1 MGISPIAIGGVG
13 GSGTRVIAEILRA
26 QGIYLGDDLNA
37 ATDNLWFTLLFKRAA
52 LFPDDNNLDEMNQGC
67 DLFLKVMA
75 RARGVDALLTPQEH
89 QMLTQL
95 AAEDRL
101 QHPKEWLKK
110 RVESIQARCR
120 EQQSGAIDN
129 DRWGWKEPNSHFFVP
144 YLKARIPELKYVH
157 VVRHGLDMAFSKNQN
172 QLALWGERLLGR
184 PVDVNDPSDALSYW
198 CRVHQ
203 RVKKYADELKGS
215 VLWFDF
221 DRLCQQPE
229 TQLPLL
235 LEFIGAPNGHLTS
248 QELEITPPPSTGR
261 FRDHDLSVF
270 RREDLDF
277 VQTLGF
283 SID

>member
-1 MGISPIAIGGVG
+1 MGISPIAIGGAG
-13 GSGTRVIAEILRA
+13 GSGTRVIAEILHA

-37 ATDNLWFTLLFKRAA
+37 ASDNLWFTLLFKRAA
-52 LFPDDNNLDEMNQGC
+52 LFPDDQHVEAMNQAC
-67 DLFLKVMA
+67 DLFLKVMT
-75 RARGVDALLTPQEH
+75 RARSVDTGLTRQEMA
-89 QMLTQL
+89 QLNQL

-101 QHPKEWLKK
+101 HHPKQWLKQ
-110 RVESIQARCR
+110 RVDSMQLAFSGQPR
-120 EQQSGAIDN
+120 EVTRDDQ
-129 DRWGWKEPNSHFFVP
+129 WGWKEPNVHFFVP
-144 YLKARIPELKYVH
+144 FLKARIPSLRYIH
-157 VVRHGLDMAFSKNQN
+157 VVRHGLDMAFSANQN

-248 QELEITPPPSTGR
+248 QKLGITPPPSTGR

>member
-1 MGISPIAIGGVG
+1 MDISPIAIGGAG

-37 ATDNLWFTLLFKRAA
+37 ASDNLWFTLLFKRAA
-52 LFPDDNNLDEMNQGC
+52 LFPDDNNLVEMNQGC

-75 RARGVDALLTPQEH
+75 RAQGFDALLTPQDH
-89 QMLTQL
+89 HLLNRL
-95 AAEDRL
+95 AAEDRP
-101 QHPKEWLKK
+101 QHPKEWLIK

-120 EQQSGAIDN
+120 EGQGDATGN
-129 DRWGWKEPNSHFFVP
+129 NRWGWKEPNSHFFVP
-144 YLKARIPELKYVH
+144 YLKARIPELKYIH

-184 PVDVNDPSDALSYW
+184 PVDLNDPCDALSYW
-198 CRVHQ
+198 CRVHR
-203 RVKKYADELKGS
+203 RVKKYADDLQES
-215 VLWFDF
+215 VLWVDF

-229 TQLPLL
+229 KQLPALL
-235 LEFIGAPNGHLTS
+235 DFVGVPSGNLNS
-248 QELEITPPPSTGR
+248 QDIAIKPPRSTGR

-270 RREDLDF
+270 RREDLEF

-283 SID
+283 SIY